1 MEDRRTATVR
11 RFYTEAPFP
20 SYGARDTLASL
31 RLRAE
36 RSALA
41 RLLDE
46 AIPDDARV
54 LDLGCGTG
62 QMTIFLANGKRRVVG
77 ADLTRASL
85 ALAAD
90 AARRFGVEQALFV
103 ETDLRRPGLA
113 EGRFDVVLSLGVL
126 HHTPDP
132 RAAFGAVTRL
142 ARPGG
147 VIVLGL
153 YNTFARLPHR
163 LRRALARATGMR
175 LIPWDPILSERE
187 SEPGRRAAW
196 LRDQYLHPEEHRHT
210 LGEVQAWFRQN
221 DVEYLRSYPS
231 ALLEGDAPRG
241 DELFS
246 RAEDNWWPEGILA
259 QLGWMRT
266 LGAEGGLFI
275 VIGQRRVGR
284 HLGRDGDPPSKR

>member
-1 MEDRRTATVR
+1 MEDRRTEQVR
-11 RFYTEAPFP
+11 RFYDQAPFP

-46 AIPDDARV
+46 AIPRDARV

-62 QMTIFLANGKRRVVG
+62 QMTIFLANGRRRVVG
-77 ADLTRASL
+77 ADLARGAL

-90 AARRFGVEQALFV
+90 AARRFGVEGALFV
-103 ETDLRRPGLA
+103 ETDLRRPGLG

-132 RAAFGAVTRL
+132 RAAFRALARL
-142 ARPGG
+142 ARPEG
-147 VIVLGL
+147 VIVVGL
-153 YNTFARLPHR
+153 YNAFARFPHR
-163 LRRALARATGMR
+163 LRRLLARATGMR
-175 LIPWDPILSERE
+175 LVIGDPVLSARRH
-187 SEPGRRAAW
+187 EPARRTAW

-210 LGEVQAWFRQN
+210 LGEVQGWFREN
-221 DVEYLRSYPS
+221 DVEYLRCYPS
-231 ALLEGDAPRG
+231 ALLDGDGPHG

-246 RAEDNWWPEGILA
+246 PAEDDWWPEGILA

-266 LGAEGGLFI
+266 LGAEGGLFV
-275 VIGQRRVGR
+275 VIGRRRGGR
-284 HLGRDGDPPSKR
+284 

>member
-1 MEDRRTATVR
+1 MDDRRTETVR
-11 RFYTEAPFP
+11 RFYSEAPFP
-20 SYGARDTLASL
+20 SYGARDTLGSL

-46 AIPDDARV
+46 AIPQDARV

-62 QMTIFLANGKRRVVG
+62 QMTIFLANGNRRVVG

-90 AARRFGVEQALFV
+90 AARRFGVERTLFV

-132 RAAFGAVTRL
+132 RAAFGALVRL
-142 ARPGG
+142 ARPDG
-147 VIVLGL
+147 VIVVGL
-153 YNTFARLPHR
+153 YNAFARLPHR
-163 LRRALARATGMR
+163 LRRLLARATGMR
-175 LIPWDPILSERE
+175 LIPFDPILGERE
-187 SEPGRRAAW
+187 AEPARRAAW

-210 LGEVQAWFRQN
+210 LGEVQAWFREN

-231 ALLEGDAPRG
+231 ALLDGGAARDE
-241 DELFS
+241 ELFS
-246 RAEDNWWPEGILA
+246 PAEDNWWPEGILA
-259 QLGWMRT
+259 QLGWMGT
-266 LGAEGGLFI
+266 LGAEGGLFV
-275 VIGQRRVGR
+275 VIGRRR
-284 HLGRDGDPPSKR
+284 RPR

>member
-1 MEDRRTATVR
+1 MGDRRTETVR

-36 RSALA
+36 QSPLA

-46 AIPDDARV
+46 AIPQDARV

-62 QMTIFLANGKRRVVG
+62 QMTIFLANGRRRVVG

-85 ALAAD
+85 ALAQD
-90 AARRFGVEQALFV
+90 AALRFGVEQALFV
-103 ETDLRRPGLA
+103 ETDLRRPGLG

-132 RAAFGAVTRL
+132 RAAFGAMTRL
-142 ARPGG
+142 ARPDG
-147 VIVLGL
+147 VIVVGL
-153 YNTFARLPHR
+153 YNAFARVPHR
-163 LRRALARATGMR
+163 LRRLVARATAMR
-175 LIPWDPILSERE
+175 LVPWDPVLSQRQA
-187 SEPGRRAAW
+187 EPARRAAW

-210 LGEVQAWFRQN
+210 LGEVQNWFREN
-221 DVEYLRSYPS
+221 DVEYLRCYPS
-231 ALLEGDAPRG
+231 ALLDDDAPDG

-246 RAEDNWWPEGILA
+246 KAEDDWWPEGILA

-266 LGAEGGLFI
+266 LGAEGGLFV
-275 VIGQRRVGR
+275 VIGRRRGAR
-284 HLGRDGDPPSKR
+284 RRPRQA

>member
-1 MEDRRTATVR
+1 MEDRRTETVR
-11 RFYTEAPFP
+11 RFYSEAPFP
-20 SYGARDTLASL
+20 SYGARDTLATL

-36 RSALA
+36 RSPLA

-46 AIPDDARV
+46 AIADDARV

-62 QMTIFLANGKRRVVG
+62 QMTIFLANGKRLVVG

-90 AARRFGVEQALFV
+90 AARRFGVERALFV

-132 RAAFGAVTRL
+132 RAAFASLARL

-147 VIVLGL
+147 VIVVGL
-153 YNTFARLPHR
+153 YNAFARLPHR
-163 LRRALARATGMR
+163 LRRLLARATGMR
-175 LIPWDPILSERE
+175 LVPWDPVLSRRQA
-187 SEPGRRAAW
+187 EPARRAAW

-210 LGEVQAWFRQN
+210 LGEVQDWFREN
-221 DVEYLRSYPS
+221 EVEYLRSYPS
-231 ALLEGDAPRG
+231 ALLDDAAPQG

-246 RAEDNWWPEGILA
+246 KAEDNWWPEGILT

-275 VIGQRRVGR
+275 VIGRRR
-284 HLGRDGDPPSKR
+284 ATD

>member
-1 MEDRRTATVR
+1 MEDSRTETVR

-46 AIPDDARV
+46 AIPQDARV

-62 QMTIFLANGKRRVVG
+62 QMTIFLANGRRQVVG

-90 AARRFGVEQALFV
+90 AARRFGVEGTLFV
-103 ETDLRRPGLA
+103 ETDLRRPCFA

-132 RAAFGAVTRL
+132 RAAFAAVARL

-147 VIVLGL
+147 VVVVGL

-163 LRRALARATGMR
+163 LRRLVARATGMR
-175 LIPWDPILSERE
+175 VVPWDPVLSERE
-187 SEPGRRAAW
+187 GEPGRRAAW

-210 LGEVQAWFRQN
+210 LGEVQAWFRDN
-221 DVEYLRSYPS
+221 DVAYLRSYPS
-231 ALLEGDAPRG
+231 ALLDGDAPSG

-246 RAEDNWWPEGILA
+246 PAEDDWWPEGILA

-266 LGAEGGLFI
+266 LGGEGGLFI
-275 VIGQRRVGR
+275 VIGRRR
-284 HLGRDGDPPSKR
+284 

>member
-1 MEDRRTATVR
+1 MDDRRTETVR
-11 RFYTEAPFP
+11 RFYSEAPFP
-20 SYGARDTLASL
+20 SYGARDTLGSL

-46 AIPDDARV
+46 AIPRDARV

-62 QMTIFLANGKRRVVG
+62 QMTIFLANGNRRVVG

-90 AARRFGVEQALFV
+90 AARRFGVAGALFV

-132 RAAFGAVTRL
+132 RAAFGALARL
-142 ARPGG
+142 ARPEG
-147 VIVLGL
+147 VIVVGL
-153 YNTFARLPHR
+153 YNAFARLPHR
-163 LRRALARATGMR
+163 LRRLLARATGMR
-175 LIPWDPILSERE
+175 FIPWDPILGERQA
-187 SEPGRRAAW
+187 EPARRAAW

-210 LGEVQAWFRQN
+210 LGEVQAWFREN

-231 ALLEGDAPRG
+231 ALLDGGAAPAE
-241 DELFS
+241 ELFS
-246 RAEDNWWPEGILA
+246 PAEDNWWPEGILA

-266 LGAEGGLFI
+266 LGGEGGLFV
-275 VIGQRRVGR
+275 VIGRRLR
-284 HLGRDGDPPSKR
+284 